1 METDPLTWQAIL
13 FRLGA
18 VFVLILLNGFFVAA
32 EFGLV
37 GTRPTRL
44 REKAKKGSRLALLT
58 ENLVTRHLDQV
69 IACTQLGITIASLLV
84 GWIGEQ
90 TLASV
95 FMTIL
100 HFLPSTVATISAHA
114 LAAGIA
120 FALITFMHVVIGEL
134 IPKTIGIRYPNR
146 TAIFV
151 SQPIRFAMMLFKPFV
166 WVLNGSGN
174 RILKLFGVS
183 PASGHQMV
191 HSVEELKLLIDA
203 THESGGLDATEKDLL
218 QKIFKFGD
226 LVARQV
232 MVPRTE
238 MSCFHVQA
246 TLPDIVNVASKT
258 GHTRFPVYEKD
269 VDNITGILHMKDLV
283 LLAPPESIN
292 LSHVIKEVHFV
303 PEAMPIVQ
311 LLSFFRLKHTQMV
324 IVVDEFGG
332 TSGLVT
338 LEDVIEEIIG
348 DFYDEHHPAVRDIV
362 PVSKNEVLL
371 RARVRLDEI
380 NERFGL
386 NLKSGEADTIG
397 GYVLQELGTIPY
409 AGDVVEVPG
418 AVIHVE
424 EMGNKRI
431 KTLRLNLQPQPVESD

>member
-1 METDPLTWQAIL
+1 MEAEPLTWGSIL

-18 VFVLILLNGFFVAA
+18 VIVLIIMNGFFVAA

-37 GTRPTRL
+37 GARPTRL
-44 REKAKKGSRLALLT
+44 RERAKQGNRWAGMTERLVLH
-58 ENLVTRHLDQV
+58 HLDEV
-69 IACTQLGITIASLLV
+69 IAATQLGITIASLLV

-95 FMTIL
+95 FMTLL
-100 HFLPSTVATISAHA
+100 HFLPDTFAAVISHTVA
-114 LAAGIA
+114 AGLA
-120 FALITFMHVVIGEL
+120 FALITFLHVVFGEL

-146 TAIFV
+146 TALFV
-151 SQPIRFAMMLFKPFV
+151 SQPMRPVMLLFKPFV
-166 WVLNGSGN
+166 WALNGFGN
-174 RILKLFGVS
+174 FILTLFGVS
-183 PASGHQMV
+183 PAAGHQMV
-191 HSVEELKLLIDA
+191 HSVEELKLMIDA
-203 THESGGLDATEKDLL
+203 SHEGGALTITEKELL

-238 MSCFHVQA
+238 MSGVQINA
-246 TLPDIVNVASKT
+246 TLEDILNLSDKT

-269 VDNITGILHMKDLV
+269 PDNILGILHMKDLV
-283 LLAPPESIN
+283 HRHGVEPLN
-292 LSHVIKEVHFV
+292 LSQIIKEAHFV
-303 PEAMPIVQ
+303 PELMPIVQ
-311 LLSFFRLKHTQMV
+311 LLSFFRQKHTQMV

-362 PVSKNEVLL
+362 HLGPNEVLM

-380 NERFGL
+380 NERFTL
-386 NLKSGEADTIG
+386 ELKSEDADTIG
-397 GYVLQELGTIPY
+397 GFVLQQLGSIPHV
-409 AGDVVEVPG
+409 GDVVEVPG
-418 AVIHVE
+418 AVIQVQ
-424 EMGNKRI
+424 EMGNQKI
-431 KTLRLNLQPQPVESD
+431 KTLRLLLQPEPVAKD

>member
-1 METDPLTWQAIL
+1 MEPEHLTWQAIL
-13 FRLGA
+13 LRLGA
-18 VFVLILLNGFFVAA
+18 VFVLILMNGFFVAA

-37 GTRPTRL
+37 GARPTRL
-44 REKAKKGSRLALLT
+44 VEKSRKGSRFALFT
-58 ENLVTRHLDQV
+58 HNLVINHLDEV

-95 FMTIL
+95 FMTL
-100 HFLPSTVATISAHA
+100 FHSLPSNIATIMSHTI
-114 LAAGIA
+114 AASTA
-120 FALITFMHVVIGEL
+120 FGLITFMHVVIGEL

-146 TAIFV
+146 TALFV
-151 SQPIRFAMMLFKPFV
+151 SQPIRVAMIIFRPFV
-166 WVLNGSGN
+166 WLLNGAGN
-174 RILKLFGVS
+174 SVLKLFNIS
-183 PASGHQMV
+183 PAAGHQMV
-191 HSVEELKLLIDA
+191 HSVEELKLLINA
-203 THESGGLDATEKDLL
+203 SHESGALDATEKDLL

-238 MSCFHVQA
+238 MSCFPLEAKLDEVISIA
-246 TLPDIVNVASKT
+246 AKT
-258 GHTRFPVYEKD
+258 GHTRFPVYQKD
-269 VDNITGILHMKDLV
+269 LDNIVGIIHMKDLV
-283 LLAPPESIN
+283 RSGSMEHVKLAEC
-292 LSHVIKEVHFV
+292 IKDAHFV

-311 LLSFFRLKHTQMV
+311 LLTTLRQRHTQMV

-348 DFYDEHHPAVRDIV
+348 DFYDEHHPVVRDIV
-362 PVSKNEVLL
+362 PLTKDEVLL

-386 NLKSGEADTIG
+386 ELKTEEADTIG
-397 GYVLQELGTIPY
+397 GYVLQELGAIPHE
-409 AGDVVEVPG
+409 GDVVEVPG

-424 EMGNKRI
+424 EMGNKKI
-431 KTLRLNLQPQPVESD
+431 KTLRLTLQPQPVESD